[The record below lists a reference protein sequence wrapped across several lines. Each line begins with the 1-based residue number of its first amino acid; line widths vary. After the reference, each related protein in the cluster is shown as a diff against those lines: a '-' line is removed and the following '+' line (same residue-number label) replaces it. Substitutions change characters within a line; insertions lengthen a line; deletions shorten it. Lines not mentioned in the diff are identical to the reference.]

1 MAQVG
6 QKRGV
11 LLRKRGAADGAEAGP
26 SPGGDN
32 GVCKKRRA
40 ARAGVQEDVGRA
52 AAAAASAAEA
62 ARRAG
67 AAGTVGPSWFE
78 LMYSGAMSEEYKT
91 YMAEEW
97 GHEKRGDAALFEK
110 LSLEGAQA
118 SPRAQ
123 AHARAR
129 CAARGAEPQPQSE
142 HEKRRQSTAR
152 LTPAN
157 VCGAG
162 GAELGHHSR

>member
-52 AAAAASAAEA
+52 AAAAAPAAEA

-67 AAGTVGPSWFE
+67 AAGALGPSWFE

-129 CAARGAEPQPQSE
+129 C
-142 HEKRRQSTAR
+142 
-152 LTPAN
+152 
-157 VCGAG
+157 VC
-162 GAELGHHSR
+162 S